1 MSWKQ
6 FPCISWKLRTEEQR
20 DVCLCFLQVSA
31 LREVCAAEAE
41 GCLVKEAKKW
51 ATKAAKDYKIITHG
65 ERVTLWFLKFEDQD
79 THEQSF
85 LLVTSMSKYF
95 CEWIRSN
102 WIGMFFSET
111 NNKRSICVNSTL
123 IRNVMYISA
132 MFLHQALQTLE
143 SRLKLLSGETGLSV
157 EQKIAEVQD
166 SVRKAKVLFL
176 IGLFHSGNRK
186 IRVFTVFFFLCT
198 SIISQNCQI
207 IWAADDI
214 SSLKTFHA
222 FISMHA
228 EKICT
233 GKIRKTSHVY
243 LYMGGGKHA
252 RRKWKYIEIAA
263 AAEESVTVSTD
274 RWRDGKR

>member
-85 LLVTSMSKYF
+85 LLVTSMSMYF

-186 IRVFTVFFFLCT
+186 IRVFTVFF
-198 SIISQNCQI
+198 SS
-207 IWAADDI
+207 APR
-214 SSLKTFHA
+214 SSLKTVRSFEQLMTFHHSRHSMLLFQCMQRRFA
-222 FISMHA
+222 QVKSEKRCMFICIWEVENMQ
-228 EKICT
+228 EGNENI
-233 GKIRKTSHVY
+233 
-243 LYMGGGKHA
+243 
-252 RRKWKYIEIAA
+252 
-263 AAEESVTVSTD
+263 
-274 RWRDGKR
+274 